1 MKNENKNEKTDKNEK
16 DTEVNDGLKSGKNS
30 DSHKPTEK
38 DNILDI
44 LLDETDESPIV
55 LYNEKDEPVKFDQ
68 VAIIPIEEKLYI
80 ILKPLDE
87 IEGVAEDE
95 AIVFFVDEKSEDDT
109 ELIVETDEKV
119 AMQVFD
125 EYYKLLEK
133 SDA

>member
-1 MKNENKNEKTDKNEK
+1 MKNEKNQNEKVEKKEKNTTK
-16 DTEVNDGLKSGKNS
+16 SEVHS

-38 DNILDI
+38 DNLLDI

-109 ELIVETDEKV
+109 ELVVETDEKI